1 MLLKSIGLQLK
12 SISFVILAF
21 FIGEF
26 CIEIIPG
33 FPTYGLII
41 LVAIGLWCAAF
52 YKWYVWR
59 HKDKYFTK
67 EEQEYP
73 RIRQVA
79 NHWYIEILASFVI
92 LLGGLSE

>member
-41 LVAIGLWCAAF
+41 LVAIGLWCAA
-52 YKWYVWR
+52 
-59 HKDKYFTK
+59 
-67 EEQEYP
+67 
-73 RIRQVA
+73 
-79 NHWYIEILASFVI
+79 
-92 LLGGLSE
+92 